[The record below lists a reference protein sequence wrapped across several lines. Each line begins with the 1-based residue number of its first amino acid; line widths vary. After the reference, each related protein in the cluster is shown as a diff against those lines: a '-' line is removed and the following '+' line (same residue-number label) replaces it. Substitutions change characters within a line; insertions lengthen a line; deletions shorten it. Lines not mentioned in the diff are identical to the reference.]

1 LGNDLQLID
10 IVMSMKDR
18 DRKKPKDILN
28 VILRDERVGY
38 TATIRDVSEKGISVL
53 SDHVFPTYKII
64 DILIKIGDKPIQ
76 MKGSIRW
83 IKETLPSEE
92 NQYNEIGISL
102 INPPTAYLKYFGF
115 DKK

>member
-1 LGNDLQLID
+1 
-10 IVMSMKDR
+10 MKDR
-18 DRKKPKDILN
+18 DRIKPKEILN

-38 TATIRDVSEKGISVL
+38 TATIKDVSENGMSVL

-64 DILIKIGDKPIQ
+64 DILIKIGERPVQ

-83 IKETLPSEE
+83 TKESLPDEE
-92 NQYNEIGISL
+92 NKYNEIGIAL
-102 INPPTAYLKYFGF
+102 INPPATYLKYFGF